1 MATTQQVRQSQLFAA
16 QDWQVIYTAYTQ
28 INFSAYDFSTI
39 RTAMINYIR
48 LNYPED
54 FTDWIESSEFV
65 ALIDL
70 LAYLG
75 QSLAFR
81 MDLNTRENF
90 IETATRR
97 DSIFRLARMLSYQP
111 QRSIP
116 ASGLLQITSIIS
128 DQPIIDADGNNLQNI
143 RINWNDLNNPNW
155 YEQFILV
162 LNATLNSTN
171 TFGKPTQ
178 SGVVNGIQTQLYEMN
193 NTSIPTSVLPFIATA
208 AGNTINCELINV
220 SFDSGTTTNLLNA
233 GSFYEV
239 SPNPLNSWGIIYQ
252 NDGNGFA
259 SPNTGFFFYF
269 KQGTMQYQDY
279 ACDQPIANRIIDV
292 NADNVNQTD
301 VWVQLIDNNGLVIS
315 QWTQVPAVVGNNII
329 YNSLANSIR
338 NIYSVI
344 SRNVAGN
351 DQISIRFADGTF
363 GNVPVGIVRVW
374 YRVSNN
380 LTYQITPNDILNQV
394 FAFGYADN
402 LNNIW
407 NVAFAV
413 NLQYTVTNAQA
424 GEPDQQIALNAPQTY
439 YTQDRMANGED
450 YNLFPLSEAA
460 ILKVKAVN
468 RFYSGQSRYLN
479 INDPTGNYNDL
490 NVVCTDG
497 IFYSETDLNT
507 NIISNYAGINYQIIV
522 NTQIQPMINGS
533 LGDQTTAT
541 ELKQFYY
548 YYYPTIN
555 IPSEYSWTSIT
566 SSTKTCTG
574 AFYVGDVAVQVG
586 NSAPVNSVLAY
597 INKGSIIKFASGI
610 YASVVGI
617 IGNGTGINL
626 TGSTNGITVGPNAGP
641 GAITLSIPVASND
654 IPIQIIPEFN
664 TTLTP
669 TSVNSI
675 AAAMALQTTFGIRYA
690 QAGIPNSSGTLD
702 FWIVIP
708 TADLNSSD
716 TFSMQY
722 AGDTSNTNKDNSWL
736 LLVTWNGA
744 GWVVNSRASRYIFE
758 SASQNQFYF
767 DNFEKSFNPNT
778 GSANYD
784 SINILGT
791 NSNSQTEIV
800 TSTAPVL
807 STGSYTITLDSTIGI
822 TQGQIVIGVG
832 IPVATTVLNVMGNT
846 ITLNNAATSTQYN
859 AVLSFYPAPSL
870 GQDYL
875 WQIIGQQID
884 PDGYTDP
891 SSVRVTMWQSNN
903 YGVPNDPT
911 EYNEVVNPSYT
922 PQLLL
927 FWVNTTD
934 SSGYQYWQ
942 PIQIPLTQIFQNV
955 NQLPP
960 ITVIINGQTVINTYW
975 TPGKIV
981 YITNQTFGQGIMY
994 QYQSISAEVVGTLV
1008 DVTSNYKIRIGRN
1021 NLSFLWVHY
1030 APTDQRINPA
1040 VTNVIDMYVLTSAYD
1055 TNLRNWIAT
1064 NGSLSTLPVP
1074 ETSAQLAANFSNLD
1088 QYAMMTDQMVWHPV
1102 TYVLLF
1108 GPQAAP
1114 ELQANFLVVP
1124 VPGTTFTN
1132 NQIQSLVIQSIN
1144 QYFALSNWDFGD
1156 SFFFTEMAAYV
1167 HQNLATIIGS
1177 IVMRPISAQ
1186 AVFGDLFEIQVGP
1199 DQIPISCA
1207 TVNNV
1212 QIVQSLND
1220 SVLGITNSN
1229 G

>member
-28 INFSAYDFSTI
+28 INFSAYDFATI

-116 ASGLLQITSIIS
+116 ASGLLQITSVIT
-128 DQPIIDADGNNLQNI
+128 DQPVIDADGNNLQNI
-143 RINWNDLNNPNW
+143 TINWNDLNNPNW

-171 TFGKPTQ
+171 TFGNPTQ
-178 SGVVNGIQTQLYEMN
+178 SGTVSGIQTQIYEMN
-193 NTSIPTSVLPFIATA
+193 NTSIPTSVLPFTATA
-208 AGNTINCELINV
+208 AGNTINCELVNASINP
-220 SFDSGTTTNLLNA
+220 GTTTNILNA
-233 GSFYEV
+233 GSFYEID
-239 SPNPLNSWGIIYQ
+239 PNPLNSWNIIYQ

-279 ACDQPIANRIIDV
+279 ACNQPIANRIIDV
-292 NADNVNQTD
+292 NASNVNQTD
-301 VWVQLIDNNGLVIS
+301 VWVQLIDTNGLVIS
-315 QWTQVPAVVGNNII
+315 QWTQVPSVVGNNII
-329 YNSLANSIR
+329 YNSLANNVR

-380 LTYQITPNDILNQV
+380 LTYQITPADITNQV
-394 FAFGYADN
+394 FAFSYADN

-407 NVAFAV
+407 NVAFTT
-413 NLQYTVTNAQA
+413 NLNYTVTNAQT

-439 YTQDRMANGED
+439 YTQDRMVNGED
-450 YNLFPLSEAA
+450 YNLFPLSQAA

-468 RFYSGQSRYLN
+468 RFYAGQSRYLN
-479 INDPTGNYNDL
+479 INDPTGSYNNL

-497 IFYSETDLNT
+497 IFYSENDLT
-507 NIISNYAGINYQIIV
+507 ANIITYSPGINYIVVV

-533 LGDQTTAT
+533 FGQAIGAQ
-541 ELKQFYY
+541 ELEQFYY
-548 YYYPTIN
+548 YNYPTIA
-555 IPSEYSWTSIT
+555 IPSGYTWGTIT
-566 SSTKTCTG
+566 SSAKTCTG
-574 AFYVGDVAVQVG
+574 AFYTGAIAVQVG
-586 NSAPVNSVLAY
+586 TGAPPSSFLWY
-597 INKGSIIKFASGI
+597 ITKGSIITFASGAV
-610 YASVVGI
+610 ASIVGV
-617 IGNGTGINL
+617 IGDGTGINL
-626 TGSTNGITVGPNAGP
+626 TGSTNGVTVGPSAGP
-641 GAITLSIPVASND
+641 GAITLSIPIASSD
-654 IPIQIIPEFN
+654 VPVSIIPAYN
-664 TTLTP
+664 TTLT
-669 TSVNSI
+669 TSSINAI
-675 AAAMALQTTFGIRYA
+675 AAAMALKTTFGIRYD
-690 QAGIPNSSGTLD
+690 QAGVRNSAGTLD
-702 FWIVIP
+702 YWIVVP
-708 TADLNSSD
+708 TSD
-716 TFSMQY
+716 VNPASTFSTAY
-722 AGDTSNTNKDNSWL
+722 AGNTSNTNKDNSWL
-736 LLVTWNGA
+736 LLVTWTGS
-744 GWVVNSRASRYIFE
+744 GWTADSRALRYIFS

-784 SINILGT
+784 YVNILAT
-791 NSNSQTEIV
+791 NTNSQTQAYQTTV
-800 TSTAPVL
+800 PTMSNGSYSLTVL
-807 STGSYTITLDSTIGI
+807 SSTDIAPD
-822 TQGQIVIGVG
+822 QIVIGAG
-832 IPVATTVLNVMGNT
+832 IPAGTVVTSVVGNTVTISQATTQAGSNVLVG
-846 ITLNNAATSTQYN
+846 
-859 AVLSFYPAPSL
+859 FYPSPSL
-870 GQDYL
+870 GKDYL

-927 FWVNTTD
+927 FWANVT
-934 SSGYQYWQ
+934 SSAGYQYWN
-942 PIQIPLTQIFQNV
+942 PVQIPLTQIFQTV
-955 NQLPP
+955 NQIPP
-960 ITVIINGQTVINTYW
+960 ITTVINGQTVINSYW
-975 TPGKIV
+975 QPGKVV
-981 YITNQTFGQGIMY
+981 YVMNQTYGQGIMY
-994 QYQSISAEVVGTLV
+994 QYQSISAEVAGMLV
-1008 DVTSNYKIRIGRN
+1008 DVTSNYKVRIGRN

-1040 VTNVIDMYVLTSAYD
+1040 VTNVIDMYVLTTSYD
-1055 TNLRNWIAT
+1055 TALRNWIAT
-1064 NGSLSTLPVP
+1064 NGSLSTLPLP
-1074 ETSAQLAANFSNLD
+1074 ETSAQLAADFSNLD

-1114 ELQANFLVVP
+1114 ELQANFIVVP
-1124 VPGTTFTN
+1124 VPGTTLTN
-1132 NQIQSLVIQSIN
+1132 NQIQSLVIQTIN

-1167 HQNLATIIGS
+1167 HQNLATIVGS

-1199 DQIPISCA
+1199 NQIPISCA

-1212 QIVQSLND
+1212 QIVQSLTD
-1220 SVLGITNSN
+1220 TVLGITNSN